1 MTADEAIQKA
11 ALAYLPPTYRL
22 ALKYLEQHRA
32 TSTQL
37 AEHLGL
43 AVSSARNVTMRLR
56 KLGVICVAD
65 YVYPECQ
72 GGLEKVWTLG
82 AKSVIARKRPKQSSK
97 ERSKRW
103 REKQKVLTGTAKIG
117 VWGL

>member
-11 ALAYLPPTYRL
+11 ALAYLPPTLKL
-22 ALKYLEQHRA
+22 AIQFLDQRPA
-32 TSTQL
+32 TSAQL
-37 AEHLGL
+37 AEHLGF
-43 AVSSARNVTMRLR
+43 AESSARNVTLRLR

-65 YVYPECQ
+65 YIYPDKQ

-82 AKSVIARKRPKQSSK
+82 AKSAIARKRRKLSSS
-97 ERSKRW
+97 ERTKRW
-103 REKQKVLTGTAKIG
+103 RERQKVAKLG